1 MQLEQRQTLSQK
13 LVLTQTMRQSLDCL
27 QLSAPELAEYVQEVA
42 LSNPLLDVQ
51 SPTYY
56 ETELPSE
63 AAPAEREPLEV
74 READSWRGVTSS
86 GMEDVQ
92 DFTAF
97 LTREKTFR
105 DHLTEQIGQMKLVD
119 DELLRLCRFLIDCL
133 DERGYLD
140 CPLEELSRE
149 FDIPLFS
156 LEQALFAVQML
167 DPPGVGARNLSECLT
182 LQLAQ
187 DRSLDPLALKIA
199 RDGLEMLGKRN
210 FSGLAV
216 LLGVSVNEAKAAASK
231 VLALNPIPSRSF
243 AGSEQIA
250 YVAPDAEFSV
260 QQGQLVIEL
269 NERILP
275 RLSVNAEYAA
285 LMNTS
290 DDPEVQRYVKEKLSE
305 AQALIKGVHTRCDTL
320 IQMLT
325 LIGREQHGFFCG
337 GEALLPVT
345 MQQLSEKMGV
355 STSTVSR
362 AAQNKYIQFQGRIIP
377 VRSFFTTAIR
387 PDAAVSSHAVKQ
399 RLQSLIRAEDPAAP
413 SPSTARKWT
422 FRPRPSAKSAERGAR
437 SNILSGGACSMASVY
452 DRTDIY
458 DLFDSPKKD
467 AQTLSH
473 WQTVFD
479 GRPIRSALDVSIGT
493 GSLTLPLGQ
502 LGVSLYGSDLSG
514 SMLARCRK
522 KADERGIAI
531 DLRQSDFRDLT
542 SHFDRS
548 FDCVMSTGNSLAYV
562 TNNEITG
569 VLEQMD
575 ALVEPGGCLYFD
587 LRNWD
592 RIVGQKKRFYCY
604 NPAFLPNGDRVNL
617 MQVWDH
623 LSDGSIVFNLV
634 YTFERDNKIFQKER
648 FEEHYHPVPQKLL
661 LDKLTRLGYQDIQ
674 VKAFPVQFGVFDI
687 ENSEWYCVLAH
698 KAK

>member
-1 MQLEQRQTLSQK
+1 
-13 LVLTQTMRQSLDCL
+13 
-27 QLSAPELAEYVQEVA
+27 
-42 LSNPLLDVQ
+42 
-51 SPTYY
+51 
-56 ETELPSE
+56 
-63 AAPAEREPLEV
+63 
-74 READSWRGVTSS
+74 
-86 GMEDVQ
+86 
-92 DFTAF
+92 
-97 LTREKTFR
+97 
-105 DHLTEQIGQMKLVD
+105 
-119 DELLRLCRFLIDCL
+119 
-133 DERGYLD
+133 
-140 CPLEELSRE
+140 
-149 FDIPLFS
+149 
-156 LEQALFAVQML
+156 
-167 DPPGVGARNLSECLT
+167 
-182 LQLAQ
+182 
-187 DRSLDPLALKIA
+187 
-199 RDGLEMLGKRN
+199 
-210 FSGLAV
+210 
-216 LLGVSVNEAKAAASK
+216 
-231 VLALNPIPSRSF
+231 
-243 AGSEQIA
+243 
-250 YVAPDAEFSV
+250 
-260 QQGQLVIEL
+260 
-269 NERILP
+269 
-275 RLSVNAEYAA
+275 
-285 LMNTS
+285 
-290 DDPEVQRYVKEKLSE
+290 
-305 AQALIKGVHTRCDTL
+305 
-320 IQMLT
+320 
-325 LIGREQHGFFCG
+325 
-337 GEALLPVT
+337 
-345 MQQLSEKMGV
+345 
-355 STSTVSR
+355 
-362 AAQNKYIQFQGRIIP
+362 
-377 VRSFFTTAIR
+377 
-387 PDAAVSSHAVKQ
+387 
-399 RLQSLIRAEDPAAP
+399 
-413 SPSTARKWT
+413 
-422 FRPRPSAKSAERGAR
+422 
-437 SNILSGGACSMASVY
+437 MASVY

-502 LGVSLYGSDLSG
+502 LGVSLYGSDLSD

-648 FEEHYHPVPQKLL
+648 FEEHYHPVTQKLL
-661 LDKLTRLGYQDIQ
+661 LDKLTQLGYQDIQ
-674 VKAFPVQFGVFDI
+674 VKAFPVQFGAFDI
-687 ENSEWYCVLAH
+687 ENTEWYCVLAH

>member
-1 MQLEQRQTLSQK
+1 
-13 LVLTQTMRQSLDCL
+13 
-27 QLSAPELAEYVQEVA
+27 
-42 LSNPLLDVQ
+42 
-51 SPTYY
+51 
-56 ETELPSE
+56 
-63 AAPAEREPLEV
+63 
-74 READSWRGVTSS
+74 
-86 GMEDVQ
+86 
-92 DFTAF
+92 
-97 LTREKTFR
+97 
-105 DHLTEQIGQMKLVD
+105 
-119 DELLRLCRFLIDCL
+119 
-133 DERGYLD
+133 
-140 CPLEELSRE
+140 
-149 FDIPLFS
+149 
-156 LEQALFAVQML
+156 
-167 DPPGVGARNLSECLT
+167 
-182 LQLAQ
+182 
-187 DRSLDPLALKIA
+187 
-199 RDGLEMLGKRN
+199 
-210 FSGLAV
+210 
-216 LLGVSVNEAKAAASK
+216 
-231 VLALNPIPSRSF
+231 
-243 AGSEQIA
+243 
-250 YVAPDAEFSV
+250 
-260 QQGQLVIEL
+260 
-269 NERILP
+269 
-275 RLSVNAEYAA
+275 
-285 LMNTS
+285 
-290 DDPEVQRYVKEKLSE
+290 
-305 AQALIKGVHTRCDTL
+305 
-320 IQMLT
+320 
-325 LIGREQHGFFCG
+325 
-337 GEALLPVT
+337 
-345 MQQLSEKMGV
+345 
-355 STSTVSR
+355 
-362 AAQNKYIQFQGRIIP
+362 
-377 VRSFFTTAIR
+377 
-387 PDAAVSSHAVKQ
+387 
-399 RLQSLIRAEDPAAP
+399 
-413 SPSTARKWT
+413 
-422 FRPRPSAKSAERGAR
+422 
-437 SNILSGGACSMASVY
+437 MASVY

-493 GSLTLPLGQ
+493 GSLTLPLVQ
-502 LGVSLYGSDLSG
+502 LGVSLYGSDLSD

-661 LDKLTRLGYQDIQ
+661 LDKLTQLGYEDIQ

>member
-1 MQLEQRQTLSQK
+1 
-13 LVLTQTMRQSLDCL
+13 
-27 QLSAPELAEYVQEVA
+27 
-42 LSNPLLDVQ
+42 
-51 SPTYY
+51 
-56 ETELPSE
+56 
-63 AAPAEREPLEV
+63 
-74 READSWRGVTSS
+74 
-86 GMEDVQ
+86 
-92 DFTAF
+92 
-97 LTREKTFR
+97 
-105 DHLTEQIGQMKLVD
+105 
-119 DELLRLCRFLIDCL
+119 
-133 DERGYLD
+133 
-140 CPLEELSRE
+140 
-149 FDIPLFS
+149 
-156 LEQALFAVQML
+156 
-167 DPPGVGARNLSECLT
+167 
-182 LQLAQ
+182 
-187 DRSLDPLALKIA
+187 
-199 RDGLEMLGKRN
+199 
-210 FSGLAV
+210 
-216 LLGVSVNEAKAAASK
+216 
-231 VLALNPIPSRSF
+231 
-243 AGSEQIA
+243 
-250 YVAPDAEFSV
+250 
-260 QQGQLVIEL
+260 
-269 NERILP
+269 
-275 RLSVNAEYAA
+275 
-285 LMNTS
+285 
-290 DDPEVQRYVKEKLSE
+290 
-305 AQALIKGVHTRCDTL
+305 
-320 IQMLT
+320 
-325 LIGREQHGFFCG
+325 
-337 GEALLPVT
+337 
-345 MQQLSEKMGV
+345 
-355 STSTVSR
+355 
-362 AAQNKYIQFQGRIIP
+362 
-377 VRSFFTTAIR
+377 
-387 PDAAVSSHAVKQ
+387 
-399 RLQSLIRAEDPAAP
+399 
-413 SPSTARKWT
+413 
-422 FRPRPSAKSAERGAR
+422 
-437 SNILSGGACSMASVY
+437 MASVY

-542 SHFDRS
+542 SHFDLS

-661 LDKLTRLGYQDIQ
+661 LDKLTQLGYQDIQ
-674 VKAFPVQFGVFDI
+674 VKAFPVQFGAFDI
-687 ENSEWYCVLAH
+687 ETPSGTACWRTKQNNRCLFPQKGHDKKIISRAAVNAARFNRRKLSWTV
-698 KAK
+698 